1 MTICIFLVYNWQM
14 ISSIRDVDDLK
25 TFVFV
30 VQDRS
35 FTQTATRMGV
45 TKAAVAKRIQ
55 GLEKIWNTQLFYRNT
70 RKVIPTR
77 DADLIYQKV
86 IAILESVKELEN
98 SLTNK
103 DELEGTLRITCV
115 SSMSHNFVADA
126 IEKFQVQNPKI
137 TIQLIVT
144 DSLLD
149 LMEESIDIGIRV
161 GSDIPPGLM
170 GVELFKNR
178 IVAVA
183 SPGYLKTNRE
193 LKSPKDLETHNLL
206 YLDLHK
212 NLQFSGT
219 NHTLESLSKKRNF
232 VSNDAASLVQMGLKG
247 NGVLVRSFWDI
258 EEGLQEGKFI
268 PVLKDYPLKNF
279 GSVWLVHPFSKT
291 PSRRMMVFRNF
302 LETECRVKFNL

>member
-1 MTICIFLVYNWQM
+1 M
-14 ISSIRDVDDLK
+14 ISNIRDLDDLK

-35 FTQTATRMGV
+35 FTQVAARLGV

-55 GLEKIWNTQLFYRNT
+55 GLEKLWNTQLFYRNT

-77 DADLIYQKV
+77 EADLIFQKV
-86 IAILESVKELEN
+86 IAVLESVKELEN

-103 DELEGTLRITCV
+103 DELEGTLRVTCV
-115 SSMSHNFVADA
+115 SSMSQNFISEIID
-126 IEKFQVQNPKI
+126 KFQEENPKI

-161 GSDIPPGLM
+161 GMEVPSGLL
-170 GVELFKNR
+170 GTELFKNR
-178 IVAVA
+178 ISIVA
-183 SPGYLKTNRE
+183 SPSYIKAHKPIL
-193 LKSPKDLETHNLL
+193 SPKDLETHNLL

-212 NLQFSGT
+212 VLHFSGT
-219 NHTLESLSKKRNF
+219 NLSLNDVSRIRNF
-232 VSNDAASLVQMGLKG
+232 LSNDAASLVQMGIKG
-247 NGVLVRSFWDI
+247 KGVLIRSFWDI
-258 EEGLQEGKFI
+258 EEAVQSGKLI
-268 PVLKDYPLKNF
+268 PILGGYPLENF
-279 GSVWLVHPFSKT
+279 GNVWAVHPNNRT

-302 LETECRVKFNL
+302 LESECSLRFNQ